1 MKFEIDF
8 NHNDCRDVSLLKDN
22 GAKLEHFDEYSMY
35 TIELNTFEELEE
47 LLKKI
52 NKNRSIQDSF
62 NALVTFDS
70 PVIFLDSKS

>member
-8 NHNDCRDVSLLKDN
+8 NHNDCRDDKLLVDN
-22 GAKLEHFDEYSMY
+22 GAKLEHFTEYDAY
-35 TIELNTFEELEE
+35 FIELNTFEELEE

-70 PVIFLDSKS
+70 PMIFLDNKS